1 MSSKK
6 RKKRG
11 KFTIVIVPE
20 SAKEVKQMQISGN
33 VAITI
38 CTIILILEFIA
49 IAYISYG
56 INSMGRNSQGEKE
69 LADHLAQLTEENN
82 VLQKEKEALQQQ
94 IDEAK
99 KEEGTK
105 EDQSQ
110 EIEKE
115 EQEQLPVT
123 LILPVDGTA
132 SIESEFQGNEEGQQ
146 RGITFRI
153 EGGTAIVAA
162 GGGTVTFADVSQSGE
177 GNEVRID
184 HGSNYVSIYRSSGA
198 VKVYVGEVVE
208 AKAELFERME
218 EGTTLNYEV
227 TYEEVFIDPISV
239 MEVYG

>member
-20 SAKEVKQMQISGN
+20 SAREVKQMQISGN
-33 VAITI
+33 VAIAI

-49 IAYISYG
+49 IAYVSYG
-56 INSMGRNSQGEKE
+56 INSMGRDSQGEKE

-82 VLQKEKEALQQQ
+82 ALQKEKEALQQQ

-105 EDQSQ
+105 EEQSQ
-110 EIEKE
+110 EIEE
-115 EQEQLPVT
+115 EPEQLPVT

-132 SIESEFQGNEEGQQ
+132 SIESEFQGNEDGQQ
-146 RGITFRI
+146 KGITFRI

>member
-1 MSSKK
+1 
-6 RKKRG
+6 
-11 KFTIVIVPE
+11 
-20 SAKEVKQMQISGN
+20 
-33 VAITI
+33 
-38 CTIILILEFIA
+38 
-49 IAYISYG
+49 
-56 INSMGRNSQGEKE
+56 MGRNSQGEKE

-105 EDQSQ
+105 EEQSQ